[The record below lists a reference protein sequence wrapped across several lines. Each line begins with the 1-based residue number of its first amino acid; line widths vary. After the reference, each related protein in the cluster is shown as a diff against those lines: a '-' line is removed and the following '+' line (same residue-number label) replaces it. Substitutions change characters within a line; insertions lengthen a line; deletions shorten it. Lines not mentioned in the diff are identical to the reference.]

1 MRLLESMRGI
11 IWTLLLTS
19 AVIAA
24 QVPAAECQTTKGGK
38 DATQSGG
45 SGSSKPKDAVHD
57 VVARTFSPAP
67 VAAVPEHLDQDLETL
82 SQGQDIS
89 WEEPV
94 AGAAY
99 SAGQALHH
107 LVTTTIPS
115 KDNSPDQ
122 HIGYDPPSCASQLKV
137 SQSYIFHVTHW
148 TNKLS
153 DPQGDNPAY
162 LISSSWFVYRKPRR
176 IWAKESNVLVG
187 ASLTGSGDP
196 LIYAASNALIVSIDI
211 FDVVPGDTK
220 KKRFS
225 ALLNSTYS
233 ITVTQGTP
241 ANTTDLGALIGALA
255 GTSSSTA
262 NFMSAGGVQ
271 TYSLYVGATCQGGT
285 KKLPYDM
292 SISDAILQKPAS
304 PDDKGSSPQAPSPG
318 NVVCSGAGN
327 AVPCAT
333 NRSFTSQDRE
343 YWDVGIGIAIPGVR
357 ETKYTFS
364 TTTSKVV
371 PSVTTHTDVY
381 ALVDIFPFAYLV
393 PKESIVPH
401 FVTGIPLTSQS
412 FYRPY
417 FGVAENLTGWT
428 TLQKK
433 LGLPVA
439 INFIAGMTYMKTQEI
454 VGMPPTTQAE
464 FNSQLQMHRVWKPI
478 FGIEVPVSSV
488 LSKIGG
494 KGGSGKNAN
503 GSGKS
508 SS

>member
-1 MRLLESMRGI
+1 MRLVEWPCRLTWM
-11 IWTLLLTS
+11 LLLTS
-19 AVIAA
+19 VIAA
-24 QVPAAECQTTKGGK
+24 QNPVVKSQTTAGGK
-38 DATQSGG
+38 NTTQSGG
-45 SGSSKPKDAVHD
+45 SGPTKPKDAIHD

-67 VAAVPEHLDQDLETL
+67 VTAVPEHLDQDLEAL

-89 WEEPV
+89 WEDPV
-94 AGAAY
+94 AGADYAV
-99 SAGQALHH
+99 GHALHH
-107 LVTTTIPS
+107 LVITTIPS
-115 KDNSPDQ
+115 KDDPPDA
-122 HIGYDPPSCASQLKV
+122 HIGYDPPSCASQVNV

-148 TNKLS
+148 TNKPS

-162 LISSSWFVYRKPRR
+162 LTSSSWYVYRKRR
-176 IWAKESNVLVG
+176 RLSTKASNILVKT
-187 ASLTGSGDP
+187 ALTGSGDP
-196 LIYAASNALIVSIDI
+196 LIYGASTALIVSIDM
-211 FDVVPGDTK
+211 FDVLPGDK
-220 KKRFS
+220 DKQRFS
-225 ALLNSTYS
+225 ALLSSTYS

-241 ANTTDLGALIGALA
+241 ANTADLGALIGALA
-255 GTSSSTA
+255 GTSSSNA
-262 NFMSAGGVQ
+262 SFMAAGGVQ
-271 TYSLYVGATCQGGT
+271 TYSLYVGATCQAGT
-285 KKLPYDM
+285 KKLPFDM
-292 SISDAILQKPAS
+292 SISNAVLQRPAN
-304 PDDKGSSPQAPSPG
+304 PDDKSSSPQAPNPG

-327 AVPCAT
+327 SVPCAT

-364 TTTSKVV
+364 TTSNNVV
-371 PSVTTHTDVY
+371 PSVTTHTDFY
-381 ALVDIFPFAYLV
+381 ALGDIFPFAYLV

-401 FVTGIPLTSQS
+401 FVIGIPLTSQS

-428 TLQKK
+428 AFQKK

-439 INFIAGMTYMKTQEI
+439 INFIAGMTYMKTPGI

-464 FNSQLQMHRVWKPI
+464 FNSQLQKHRVWKPI

-488 LSKIGG
+488 LSKLGG
-494 KGGSGKNAN
+494 KGGSSKNAN